1 MSIALKPA
9 LRPEGHFGCLPRP
22 AKIREI
28 RVENY
33 RIKTFVLD
41 AAMPQ
46 AQPGQFVMA
55 WLPAVEEA
63 PFSLAYHAPVT
74 LTVARVG
81 SLTEA
86 MHRLEV
92 GDRLWLRGPYG
103 HPFRAE
109 ADVQRPL
116 LVGGGYGVAPLAF
129 LAEVLLAHGQRP
141 LALVG
146 GRTAADVIGVERFEQ
161 LGIPTIVTTEDGSHG
176 AAGLVID
183 PVARLLESR
192 LPWPGQPAPAS
203 LSRSRIPSRSPGR
216 YPRGPG
222 DGQPEK
228 AKGDALYGVGPHGL
242 LEGLERLARV
252 HNLPAQL
259 SWEATIGCAVG
270 LCGMCEHT
278 DGSLLCVEGPVLK
291 S

>member
-1 MSIALKPA
+1 MSSALKPA

-22 AKIREI
+22 ATIREI
-28 RVENY
+28 RIENY
-33 RIKTFVLD
+33 RIKTFVVD
-41 AAMPQ
+41 AAMPH

-55 WLPAVEEA
+55 WLPVVEEA
-63 PFSLAYHAPVT
+63 PFSLAYHVPVT

-81 SLTEA
+81 PLTEA
-86 MHRLEV
+86 MHCLEI

-129 LAEVLLAHGQRP
+129 LAEVLLAHDQRP

-161 LGIPTIVTTEDGSHG
+161 LGIPTIVTTEDGSRG

-183 PVARLLESR
+183 PVARLLHT
-192 LPWPGQPAPAS
+192 G
-203 LSRSRIPSRSPGR
+203 
-216 YPRGPG
+216 
-222 DGQPEK
+222 
-228 AKGDALYGVGPHGL
+228 KGDALYGVGPHGL
-242 LEGLERLARV
+242 LEALERLARV

-259 SWEATIGCAVG
+259 SWEATMGCAVG
-270 LCGMCEHT
+270 LCGMCEHA

>member
-1 MSIALKPA
+1 MLPGEALNISSALKPA
-9 LRPEGHFGCLPRP
+9 FRPEGCFGCLPRP
-22 AKIREI
+22 ATIREI

-41 AAMPQ
+41 AAIPQ
-46 AQPGQFVMA
+46 AQPGQFVMV

-63 PFSLAYHAPVT
+63 PFSLAYHTPVT

-81 SLTEA
+81 QLTEA

-129 LAEVLLAHGQRP
+129 LAEVLLARGQHP

-146 GRTAADVIGVERFEQ
+146 GRTAADIIGLERFER
-161 LGIPTIVTTEDGSHG
+161 LGIPTIVTTEDGSRG
-176 AAGLVID
+176 EQGVVLD
-183 PVARLLESR
+183 PLARLLESR
-192 LPWPGQPAPAS
+192 LPWPGQ
-203 LSRSRIPSRSPGR
+203 
-216 YPRGPG
+216 

-242 LEGLERLARV
+242 LEALERLARV
-252 HNLPAQL
+252 HKLPAQL